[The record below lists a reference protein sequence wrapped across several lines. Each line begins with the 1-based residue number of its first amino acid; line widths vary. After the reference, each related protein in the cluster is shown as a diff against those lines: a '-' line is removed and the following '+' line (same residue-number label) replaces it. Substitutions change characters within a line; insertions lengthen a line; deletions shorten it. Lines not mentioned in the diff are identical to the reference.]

1 MNGRGST
8 PRTKLTGKRRVVHD
22 KITNSSSQGVNHSI
36 TNKNGAKFKN
46 LRIRRGVKKDK
57 LVQTRLD
64 LSMVFG
70 GGGNIS
76 LSQGNGGRRSG
87 KRKAVEGDNGVNESS
102 KKFKS

>member
-1 MNGRGST
+1 MVHD
-8 PRTKLTGKRRVVHD
+8 TKSD

-36 TNKNGAKFKN
+36 RNGAKFKN
-46 LRIRRGVKKDK
+46 LRNRRGVKKDK

-70 GGGNIS
+70 GGGNFS
-76 LSQGNGGRRSG
+76 LSQGNGERRSG
-87 KRKAVEGDNGVNESS
+87 KRKAVEGEIGVNESS

>member
-1 MNGRGST
+1 MVHD
-8 PRTKLTGKRRVVHD
+8 TKSD
-22 KITNSSSQGVNHSI
+22 KITNSSRQGVNHSI
-36 TNKNGAKFKN
+36 RNGAKFKN

-70 GGGNIS
+70 GGGNFS
-76 LSQGNGGRRSG
+76 LSQGNRERRSG
-87 KRKAVEGDNGVNESS
+87 KRKAGEEDNGDDLRS